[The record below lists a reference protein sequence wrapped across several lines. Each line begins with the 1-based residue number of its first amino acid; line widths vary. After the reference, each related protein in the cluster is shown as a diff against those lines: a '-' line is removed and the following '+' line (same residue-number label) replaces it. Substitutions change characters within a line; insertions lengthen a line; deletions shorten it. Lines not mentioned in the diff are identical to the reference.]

1 MLGIKLLLYPL
12 VADHRQVR
20 RVGQHLDPHRLQR
33 RQPFRAHVLNFH
45 GDHIEAPAPCDDRF
59 GIVEVSL
66 CELMGNAGAGALRI
80 GVQHLDAHVQIQ
92 RRLNRHA
99 AELTATEKSD
109 AHVRPKSQCILCAFC
124 HAAKIPV

>member
-33 RQPFRAHVLNFH
+33 RQPFRAHVFNLH
-45 GDHIEAPAPCDDRF
+45 RDDIQTAAPGNDRL
-59 GIVEVSL
+59 GVVEVAL
-66 CELMGNAGAGALRI
+66 HEMMRNARAGALRVR
-80 GVQHLDAHVQIQ
+80 VQHLDAHVQIQ
-92 RRLNRHA
+92 RRLNRHT